1 MLKISMSS
9 LSWAIKSINMDYQK
23 TLLLMQELEEKHLCL
38 VPVDE
43 VEHFCSCCKQLAG
56 MFPSGGALDLKGN
69 QYLYI

>member
-1 MLKISMSS
+1 
-9 LSWAIKSINMDYQK
+9 MDYRK

-43 VEHFCSCCKQLAG
+43 VGHFCSCCKQLAG